1 MIMEMKL
8 LRKRISDRMHE
19 KRIKVA
25 ELARIS
31 GVKDPTL
38 RKFLDGSTDSI
49 GYDKVVSIARAL
61 GLEALEFSD
70 QSSDALT
77 FEASVPAR
85 PPAAAVPIIGVSAA
99 NFASGKLLVE
109 NQPIGAVPCPPA
121 LTQARDLYA
130 FYVSGDAMEPEHRNG
145 DLRFASPHMPS
156 RINDTVAIHETT
168 SDGKV
173 YLSLGHYLGN
183 TADTVKIGRLMP
195 QGEAI
200 EIKKEVISKM
210 DKVLSIREMF
220 GA

>member
-1 MIMEMKL
+1 MIMEMNL

-25 ELARIS
+25 ELARLS

-49 GYDKVVSIARAL
+49 GYDKVVSMARAL
-61 GLEALEFSD
+61 GLEALEFGDNGSD
-70 QSSDALT
+70 VSTFDAGAPLRSPMAT
-77 FEASVPAR
+77 
-85 PPAAAVPIIGVSAA
+85 VPIIGVAAA

-109 NQPIGAVPCPPA
+109 NQPIGAVSCPPA

-130 FYVSGDAMEPEHRNG
+130 FYVSGDTMEPEHRNG

-156 RINDTVAIHETT
+156 RIYDTVAIHEAG
-168 SDGKV
+168 SDGKT

-183 TADTVKIGRLMP
+183 TADAIKIGKLNP
-195 QGEAI
+195 HNETI
-200 EIKKEVISKM
+200 EIKKSAIVKM
-210 DKVLSIREMF
+210 DKVLSVRELF